1 MNITPLTAKALNNV
15 ITANGWD
22 QSELATR
29 ADLHGSA
36 VSLHLSGKRP
46 VRDDHLPAY
55 CRAIGRTEQAMLV
68 SAWLQDTL
76 DESTVANVLDNS
88 TNRLNEEARTWRPG
102 LNDEQRQMLDWWAA
116 KLAADDELDHI
127 FRAITRKAG
136 WTPPPP
142 L

>member
-1 MNITPLTAKALNNV
+1 MNATPLTAKALNN
-15 ITANGWD
+15 ILTANAWD
-22 QSELATR
+22 QNELAKR
-29 ADLHGSA
+29 AELHGSA
-36 VSLHLSGKRP
+36 VSLHLTCKRP

-55 CRAIGRTEQAMLV
+55 CRALSRSEQSMLV

-76 DESTVANVLDNS
+76 DENTIANVLDAT
-88 TNRLNEEARTWRPG
+88 TNRLNEPARTWRPG
-102 LNDEQRQMLDWWAA
+102 LNDEQRHMLDWWAA

-136 WTPPPP
+136 WTPP